1 MSNLRATAVALAFL
15 FALVAVRADEQ
26 QDFFKPPPKQDK
38 DKPPAGK
45 AEMLRQMPK
54 KYAAFVSADADKLQV
69 TLHVEGEKE
78 PKTWPINPD
87 AEIKVHGWWGRL
99 NQFQK
104 GQRLWVWFA
113 VDRKRQPK
121 SILMLADEISQQDIN
136 GTPVKLEAIGD
147 KLKTLTIKPGKGDGR
162 VLRLGAEQQ
171 IADASVAEGGVSYHL
186 FALAEGKQAA
196 ILLSVGQRYHAQ
208 TAGDELV
215 TLILPHKIEV
225 LRSKQRDWLRQRWI
239 EEGLPGTVAF
249 LHPLA
254 GEFEFMLDHEAMR
267 WGRSLKKGDKVTLK
281 TANPI
286 ETVVKEV
293 APWREKTRLTL
304 VADGFVQSE
313 LSPGQ
318 RLKLHMP
325 TPSEEL
331 DNAELPPDIDRP
343 RAKEERIDW
352 FLASSY
358 CSCGVK
364 GDGCTGMFYTLA
376 SCNVNACG
384 MPNHIRS
391 KVAAFIDKGL
401 TDRQIWDELK
411 KTQGPLMLKQHLLP

>member
-1 MSNLRATAVALAFL
+1 MSNIRSAAVALAFL
-15 FALVAVRADEQ
+15 FALVAGRADEQ
-26 QDFFKPPPKQDK
+26 QDFFKPPPKSDK

-54 KYAAFVSADADKLQV
+54 KFAAFVSADPDKLQV

-99 NQFQK
+99 GQFQK

-136 GTPVKLEAIGD
+136 GTPVTLLKVDEFSVTVKSLKGQV
-147 KLKTLTIKPGKGDGR
+147 KTLAVPSRSQLWENADGTYTHGLICATTDTWIPLSKGLKIGEKAFVKTDGERFAR
-162 VLRLGAEQQ
+162 VVSATGLEELRA
-171 IADASVAEGGVSYHL
+171 
-186 FALAEGKQAA
+186 KQKAY
-196 ILLSVGQRYHAQ
+196 LR
-208 TAGDELV
+208 EL
-215 TLILPHKIEV
+215 
-225 LRSKQRDWLRQRWI
+225 WI

-293 APWREKTRLTL
+293 AAWREKTRLTL

-313 LSPGQ
+313 LTMGQ

-325 TPSEEL
+325 APSEEVV
-331 DNAELPPDIDRP
+331 NAELPPDIDRP
-343 RAKEERIDW
+343 RSKEERIDW
-352 FLASSY
+352 FLASTY

-364 GDGCTGMFYTLA
+364 GDGCTGMFYTLS

-384 MPNHIRS
+384 MPNHIRG
-391 KVAAFIDKGL
+391 KVAAFIEKGL
-401 TDRQIWDELK
+401 SDRQIWDELK